1 MSKILLMLILL
12 VTFNS
17 CSRTVNAWKG
27 STPKEYLEIFG
38 KDDLPLKLEAKH
50 VEYRCVDLVYSSS
63 GNTKKCYVTKNSAER
78 VDGWVSRLY
87 ATSKGVL
94 LDTGENIII
103 LGMLGLCTMGGDCR
117 NLDFSKIKI
126 NE

>member
-17 CSRTVNAWKG
+17 CSRTVSAWNG

-38 KDDLPLKLEAKH
+38 KDDLVSKLEAKK
-50 VEYRCVDLVYSSS
+50 VEYKCVDLVYSSS
-63 GNTKKCYVTKNSAER
+63 GNTKKCYVTKNSAEK

-87 ATSKGVL
+87 STSKGVL

-103 LGMLGLCTMGGDCR
+103 FGALALCTMGGDCR
-117 NLDFSKIKI
+117 NLDITKIKI
-126 NE
+126 AE

>member
-1 MSKILLMLILL
+1 MSRLILIITL
-12 VTFNS
+12 LFTFNG

-27 STPKEYLEIFG
+27 STPKEYLEISG
-38 KDDLPLKLEAKH
+38 KDDLPSKLEAKN

-63 GNTKKCYVTKNSAER
+63 GNSKKCYVTKNSAEK

-87 ATSKGVL
+87 STSKGVL

-103 LGMLGLCTMGGDCR
+103 FGALALCTMGGDCR
-117 NLDFSKIKI
+117 NLDITKIKI
-126 NE
+126 AE